1 MLNDLFADRTYFQ
14 LEQVAEGVYFAQS
27 LPGTGTLGNAAFVDL
42 GDCTLIFDTFLTPQ
56 AALAL
61 RQAAEQLTGRPVRYV
76 INSHYHADHVMGNQ
90 VFLPDATFIA
100 TSRTRELI
108 AATKFL
114 DQLGEVAGELDQMEQ
129 ELLRTEDEVKRRELR
144 STISDNRALLA
155 AAPTLQ
161 AILPT
166 LTFDERLVFHGSR
179 RSAELLTYGGGHTGS
194 DAFLYLPAEH
204 LALMGDLVL
213 VGCQPMFVQ
222 GDPQAWSAIL
232 DRVRLLDIQTIVP
245 GHGPVGTMQDLDL
258 VQRYLTTIE
267 ELARSAFEQGKTLA
281 EASQTPLP
289 EPFASWN
296 FRETFGWNMETFFT
310 RWQKV
315 AEGIPTINA

>member
-1 MLNDLFADRTYFQ
+1 MLDDLFTDRTFFQ
-14 LEQVAEGVYFAQS
+14 LEQVVEGVYFARS

-61 RQAAEQLTGRPVRYV
+61 RQAAEQVTGRPARYV

-90 VFLPDATFIA
+90 AFLPDATFIA

-108 AATKFL
+108 TEEKFL
-114 DQLGEVAGELDQMEQ
+114 DQLGEVASELEQMEQ
-129 ELLRTEDEVKRRELR
+129 ELGRTEDEAKRRDLR
-144 STISDNRALLA
+144 NTIDDNKALLA

-161 AILPT
+161 SVLPT
-166 LTFDERLVFHGSR
+166 LTFEERLVFHGSR

-194 DAFLYLPAEH
+194 DAFLYLPAER

-222 GDPQAWSAIL
+222 GDPQAWMTIL
-232 DRVRLLDIQTIVP
+232 DRVKLLDIQTIVP
-245 GHGPVGTMQDLDL
+245 GHGPLGTMQDLDL
-258 VQRYLTTIE
+258 VQRYLTTFE
-267 ELARSAFEQGKTLA
+267 ELARSAFAQGKTLA
-281 EASQTPLP
+281 EASQLPLP
-289 EPFASWN
+289 DPFASWN
-296 FRETFGWNMETFFT
+296 FREVFGWNMETLFT
-310 RWQKV
+310 RWQK
-315 AEGIPTINA
+315 E